1 VRVGRTMVMN
11 GLGLTSPGLVISLIL
26 CISYGPSKWIDPISY
41 NMKPGLH
48 ELYLGFDKLF
58 IYIY

>member
-1 VRVGRTMVMN
+1 MN